1 MTHPWRIPMGPVE
14 VFIYHYLPIQVLW
27 DQFVGKYTGLV
38 PMDVL
43 WVYGFMGY
51 GCYGNLKKLIWSLIL
66 LRFHQLWADS
76 EDHLRNDPENSKWD
90 EFGCNF
96 FEHPRSHHF
105 WLKCYHPNRPLLKK
119 TFMFNKGL
127 RTKKAGNID
136 ISPDSPMPMG
146 REVADAE
153 QWSQLLRK
161 LATCPPSDVVRS
173 AYRLAPWVSSRFF

>member
-1 MTHPWRIPMGPVE
+1 MFKSAMEGDMRSFPGGVRHMFQKTHCHIEIYW
-14 VFIYHYLPIQVLW
+14 VFQVIQPFKNQAVAKNGVGGIYQADRTRYEPGLGMFQWCLW

-119 TFMFNKGL
+119 RLCLTRVFEQ
-127 RTKKAGNID
+127 KKQ
-136 ISPDSPMPMG
+136 
-146 REVADAE
+146 E
-153 QWSQLLRK
+153 
-161 LATCPPSDVVRS
+161 T
-173 AYRLAPWVSSRFF
+173 